1 MRPPALLNWS
11 NLSMTKICIFLLMAF
26 SARGAYHQTAAISIP
41 GAGGFDYLYADSENR
56 RLYVSH
62 ATVVEVIDLDS
73 DKIVGQI
80 PNTNGVHGIA
90 IAHDLGRGFISA
102 GRDNQVVIFD
112 LKTLATIGTAKTGT
126 NPDGIIY
133 EPETH
138 RVFTFNG
145 RSQDATAINGKDGT
159 VLKTIAMGGKP
170 EFPTTNGKGEVFVN
184 IEDKNEIIH
193 LDTKTLEVK
202 AHWSIAPADS
212 PSGMAIDT
220 ANHRLFSVCD
230 GKVMVVV
237 NYENGKVVTT
247 VPIGEGPDAAA
258 FDPGTHTVF
267 ASNGQSGTL
276 TVVKEEGHDQYT
288 PTTIETKKSARTMA
302 LDLKTHKVYLPT
314 VEYGPPPAATAANP
328 HPYPSVVAGSF
339 QLLVFSE

>member
-1 MRPPALLNWS
+1 MHSIQLLG
-11 NLSMTKICIFLLMAF
+11 LFFLV
-26 SARGAYHQTAAISIP
+26 SYHQTGTIAIP
-41 GAGGFDYLYADSENR
+41 GAGGFDYLFADSDNR

-62 ATVVEVIDLDS
+62 ATVVEVVDLDS
-73 DKIVGQI
+73 DKVIGQI

-90 IAHDLGRGFISA
+90 IANDLGRGFISA

-112 LKTLATIGTAKTGT
+112 LKTLATVGTVKTGT

-133 EPETH
+133 EPATQ
-138 RVFTFNG
+138 RVFAFNG
-145 RSQDATAINGKDGT
+145 RSQDATAINAKDGT
-159 VLKTIAMGGKP
+159 VLKTIDMGGKP

-193 LDTKTLEVK
+193 LDARTLEVK
-202 AHWSIAPADS
+202 AHWPIAPAES

-230 GKVMVVV
+230 GKVMVVT
-237 NYENGKVVTT
+237 NYETGKVVTT

-267 ASNGQSGTL
+267 ASNGESGTL
-276 TVVKEEGHDQYT
+276 TVVKEEGHDKYVLA
-288 PTTIETKKSARTMA
+288 TIETRKSARTMA

-314 VEYGPPPAATAANP
+314 VEYGAAPAATAANP
-328 HPYPSVVAGSF
+328 HPRPSIVAGSF
-339 QLLVFSE
+339 KLLVLSQ

>member
-1 MRPPALLNWS
+1 MRPIELLS
-11 NLSMTKICIFLLMAF
+11 LFLMF
-26 SARGAYHQTAAISIP
+26 SYHQTGTIDIP
-41 GAGGFDYLYADSENR
+41 GAGGFDYLLADSGNR

-62 ATVVEVIDLDS
+62 ATVVEVVDLDS
-73 DKIVGQI
+73 DKVIGQI

-90 IAHDLGRGFISA
+90 VARDLGRGFISA

-112 LKTLATIGTAKTGT
+112 LKTLATIGTVKTGT

-133 EPETH
+133 EPQTQ

-145 RSQDATAINGKDGT
+145 RSKDATAINAKDGA
-159 VLKTIAMGGKP
+159 VLKTIDMGGKP

-193 LDTKTLEVK
+193 LDAKTLEVK
-202 AHWSIAPADS
+202 AHWSIAPAES

-220 ANHRLFSVCD
+220 ASRRLFSVCAS
-230 GKVMVVV
+230 KVMVVT
-237 NYENGKVVTT
+237 NYETGKVVAT

-276 TVVKEEGHDQYT
+276 TVVKELGHDQYA
-288 PTTIETKKSARTMA
+288 PTTVETKKSARTMA
-302 LDLKTHKVYLPT
+302 LDLKTHKIYLPT
-314 VEYGPPPAATAANP
+314 VEYGPPPAATAENP
-328 HPYPSVVAGSF
+328 RPWPSIVAGSF
-339 QLLVFSE
+339 RLMVMSR